1 MEELESTGVAF
12 EEAQRQNG
20 QVYVLWLHW
29 FSVVSARLLH
39 DLKEQDDNRM
49 RIVNGL
55 HSQMMKID
63 NNSTEKINCDRRVA
77 YLENERKLLGDK
89 IALLNVEV
97 SKKVWAHLW
106 R

>member
-1 MEELESTGVAF
+1 
-12 EEAQRQNG
+12 
-20 QVYVLWLHW
+20 
-29 FSVVSARLLH
+29 
-39 DLKEQDDNRM
+39 M

-97 SKKVWAHLW
+97 SKKV
-106 R
+106 